1 MRKKL
6 KLSIIIKKLYKIKY
20 FFLYIINQSYKNL
33 IYNNF

>member
-6 KLSIIIKKLYKIKY
+6 KLNIIIKKLYKIKY
-20 FFLYIINQSYKNL
+20 FFLNIINQSYKNL